1 MMSSL
6 MKYGVSLLF
15 TFFLLTYTSSCSMP
29 QSQEIILNHDEFYL
43 ALLMDSDPDNIEEK
57 IMLFERALV
66 SPNEYVRQAAAGEL
80 SVLMINGAD
89 LSDRTIAL
97 IRREASGW
105 WKIAFDIIT
114 PSVSAGAPINR
125 EKALSFLLGAEQGAL
140 FFDEARLFV
149 LNECKK
155 QSNLFTD
162 TELAAIEG
170 HYAVFKLRYGD
181 GLDYFRIFQ
190 EDEKWPE
197 QMPRFFLEHPNLI
210 NDLGRAF
217 QFTQANREGLNLFLS
232 WETNLSR
239 SSAGTSDDIS
249 YRLLFYA
256 GRIARRMGQNP
267 QATTLFDRALR
278 LAPDYEQ
285 QDACIWYILDML
297 MNRPVEEIMTRM
309 ERHIPQW
316 YSGGYFNAIMERFL
330 HRLVIAEDWEKI
342 IRTYNLLRNTDAVV
356 PKTGYA
362 WVIARA
368 IEEDYL
374 SADERRLALRAANN
388 EPVNPRT
395 YFRIAYNQGITFLMP
410 ALFYRMKSADA
421 LGLPFLAIRNAG
433 TSENKIEH
441 PNAVQFLLDF
451 FKNGAVNFV
460 NPYIRSMESEL
471 TPNELRAV
479 AQALDAAGRY
489 NQSSRLVMLY
499 INRKDYSYNRRDLE
513 LLYPRP
519 YRELIERNSRHFDLE
534 PALFFGLVR
543 TESMFQSAVVSHA
556 GAVGLSQLMPGTAR
570 EQAEIIRRAGGPNFF
585 GPEDTLDSTNPEMN
599 TYIGAHYLRRQMNN
613 FGDMYLALM
622 AYNGGHGRV
631 RRWRN
636 ASELPMDL
644 FLETVPIYETRDYGK
659 RVTAVG
665 RIYKELYY

>member
-1 MMSSL
+1 
-6 MKYGVSLLF
+6 MKCGVFFSITLF
-15 TFFLLTYTSSCSMP
+15 VFICAGSCSIP
-29 QSQEIILNHDEFYL
+29 QHNGIDLNHDEFYL
-43 ALLMDSDPDNIEEK
+43 GLLLNSDPENIEEK
-57 IMLFERALV
+57 IMLFEKALV

-80 SVLMINGAD
+80 SVLMTNGAE
-89 LSDRTIAL
+89 LSKRIIEL

-105 WKIAFDIIT
+105 WEIAYDII
-114 PSVSAGAPINR
+114 PSPVSNVKTINR

-140 FFDEARLFV
+140 FFDEARLYV
-149 LNECKK
+149 LNECMK
-155 QSNLFTD
+155 QVGLFTE
-162 TELAAIEG
+162 TELAVIEG
-170 HYAVFKLRYGD
+170 HYAVFKLRYSD
-181 GLDYFRIFQ
+181 GLQHFRAFQ

-197 QMPRFFLEHPNLI
+197 DMPRFFLEYPNLI

-267 QATTLFDRALR
+267 QATALFDRALR

-297 MNRPVEEIMTRM
+297 MSRPVDEIMTRM

-316 YSGGYFNAIMERFL
+316 YSGGYFNAIMERYL
-330 HRLVIAEDWEKI
+330 HRLVTAEDWGKI
-342 IRTYNLLRNTDAVV
+342 IRTYNLLKDTDAIV
-356 PKTGYA
+356 PKTSYA
-362 WVIARA
+362 WIIARA
-368 IEEDYL
+368 IEEEYL
-374 SADERRLALRAANN
+374 SAEEIRLAARGTNGA
-388 EPVNPRT
+388 PVNPRT
-395 YFRIAYNQGITFLMP
+395 FLRLAYNQGMVFLMP
-410 ALFYRMKSADA
+410 ALFYRMQSADA
-421 LGLPFLAIRNAG
+421 LRLPFIEIRNMSAA
-433 TSENKIEH
+433 ERNIEH
-441 PNAVQFLLDF
+441 SDAVKFLLGF
-451 FKNGAVNFV
+451 FNNKAVGFV
-460 NPYIRSMESEL
+460 NPYIRSMENEL
-471 TPNELRAV
+471 TPSELRSI
-479 AQALDAAGRY
+479 AQAYNDAGMY
-489 NQSSRLVMLY
+489 NQAARIVSLY
-499 INRKDYSYNRRDLE
+499 INRSGYSYNRRDLE
-513 LLYPRP
+513 LMYPRP

-534 PALFFGLVR
+534 PALFFSLVR

-556 GAVGLSQLMPGTAR
+556 GAVGLSQLMPATAR
-570 EQAEIIRRAGGPNFF
+570 EQAEIIQRAGGPNFF
-585 GPEDTLDSTNPEMN
+585 GPENTLDSTNPEMN
-599 TYIGAHYLRRQMNN
+599 TYIGAHYLRRQMNS

-644 FLETVPIYETRDYGK
+644 FLDTVPIYETRDYGK